1 MSNIFIVDDHPVAR
15 LAVRML
21 LTKDGN
27 TVIGEADDG
36 MQALS
41 QLRHLSPAPD
51 VVIIDLDIPSL
62 SGLELI
68 EKLRRGG
75 YDGGILVLTARDD
88 EHYLNRCMSIG
99 ADAFVSKRNNL
110 EELGDAMRAI
120 YRGYGY
126 FPLKRLR
133 KGVNHLPEHEKEA
146 IASLTMQELKVLQE
160 LVRGG
165 RIVDIA
171 QQMHLSTK
179 TVSTYKR
186 RMLKKLD
193 LDTGSGANTT
203 LALVDFGRR
212 HKLDT

>member
-21 LTKDGN
+21 LNKEGN

-41 QLRHLSPAPD
+41 QLRHLTPVPD

-62 SGLELI
+62 SGMELI
-68 EKLRRGG
+68 EKLRRSG
-75 YDGGILVLTARDD
+75 YEGGILVLTARDD
-88 EHYLNRCMSIG
+88 EHYQNRCMGIG
-99 ADAFVSKRNNL
+99 ADAFISKRNNL

-120 YRGYGY
+120 SRGYGY
-126 FPLKRLR
+126 FPLKRLH
-133 KGVNHLPEHEKEA
+133 KGANHLPEQEKEA
-146 IASLTMQELKVLQE
+146 IASLTMRELKVLQE

-186 RMLKKLD
+186 RMLSKLKLD
-193 LDTGSGANTT
+193 VDPATNTT